1 MSKKQCCW
9 YCKYGDDHFRL
20 QKNQGHCHCLHP
32 DIEVSGE
39 PGWATLRRW
48 WDTCGHFKP
57 IIHRGVRDDT
67 ILPG

>member
-1 MSKKQCCW
+1 MATVISDI
-9 YCKYGDDHFRL
+9 GIEGFRL

-48 WDTCGHFKP
+48 WDTCKFFEITEG
-57 IIHRGVRDDT
+57 
-67 ILPG
+67 